1 MPVEKLKEFLE
12 SEGVKYVTI
21 SHSQAFTAQEIAAS
35 AHIPGKELAKC
46 VMVKIDDKMAM
57 VVLAATDFVSLERL
71 REAAGASA
79 VELATES
86 EFKDLFPT
94 CEPGAMPPFGN
105 LWDMAVFVDARL
117 AEDERIAFNA
127 GTHTELVQL
136 SYADFEQL
144 VNPQVLHVS
153 TRELAPTT

>member
-1 MPVEKLKEFLE
+1 MPVEKLKDFLE

-35 AHIPGKELAKC
+35 AHIPGKELAKT
-46 VMVKIDDKMAM
+46 VMVKVDGKMAM
-57 VVLAATDFVSLERL
+57 VVLTATDFVNLERL
-71 REAAGASA
+71 REAAGAST
-79 VELATES
+79 VELASES

-105 LWDMAVFVDARL
+105 LWDMSVFADERL

-136 SYADFEQL
+136 AYADFERL
-144 VNPQVLHVS
+144 VKPQVLHVS
-153 TRELAPTT
+153 TRELSPTT